1 LYKKFNLLKDSS
13 LLKIHLEFQ
22 VTSLPISYFNI
33 FKELCSVSTFV
44 FADDKDNE
52 YI

>member
-1 LYKKFNLLKDSS
+1 LLKDSS

-33 FKELCSVSTFV
+33 FKELCSVTLPFLWT
-44 FADDKDNE
+44 AKL
-52 YI
+52 